1 MATNDVTKEYVSE
14 IKNDQFYRLTANVE
28 DASEEEAKEILA
40 DIEELSDDDLAIASV
55 KSFKT

>member
-1 MATNDVTKEYVSE
+1 MRPMATNDVNFR
-14 IKNDQFYRLTANVE
+14 IYRLTVNVE